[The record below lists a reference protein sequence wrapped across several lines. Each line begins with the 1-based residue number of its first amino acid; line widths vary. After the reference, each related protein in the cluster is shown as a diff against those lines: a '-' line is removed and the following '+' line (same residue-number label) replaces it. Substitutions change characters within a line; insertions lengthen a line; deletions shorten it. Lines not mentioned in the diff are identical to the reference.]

1 MILSGVRIKNLVRIG
16 EITIGPFDEK
26 RLNPNSYNLTLSER
40 MLVYDDAETLD
51 MKKHNRTKEII
62 IPEEGLVLQ
71 PGRLYLGC
79 TNEYTHTDKYVP
91 MIEGRSS
98 VGRLGIMV
106 HATAGFG
113 DIGFS
118 GKWTL
123 EISCIHPVRIYPN
136 VEICQIYFHDIAGLY
151 ELYKGGKYQG
161 SMEAKPSMMYLDFQK
176 PIDS

>member
-1 MILSGVRIKNLVRIG
+1 MILSGVRIKNLVEIG
-16 EITIGPFDEK
+16 EINIAPFEES
-26 RLNPNSYNLTLSER
+26 RMNPNSYNLTLSER
-40 MLVYDDAETLD
+40 MLVYDDAEPLD
-51 MKKHNRTKEII
+51 MKKYNHTKEII
-62 IPEEGLVLQ
+62 IPEEGFVLQ

-113 DIGFS
+113 DVGFS
-118 GKWTL
+118 GRWTL
-123 EISCIHPVRIYPN
+123 EISCVHPVKIYPN
-136 VEICQIYFHDIAGLY
+136 VEICQIYFHKISRPYVPYDG
-151 ELYKGGKYQG
+151 KKYQG